1 MPMQVTNNHAGGI
14 SIIAFVVAVTVS
26 MAYYQF
32 VYLPQVNAKPVV
44 SEEVLNPAGI
54 TSVSILEGSALP
66 SQTQNF
72 EPKEIT
78 ANLGETNKV
87 VWTNDDTT
95 AHTVTTDTGYNDPT
109 SGEFDSM
116 ATIGLLLP
124 QTEIR
129 VRIHRAWRISLPLRT
144 PSVDDRQGNCGKRKI
159 LEIPRK

>member
-87 VWTNDDTT
+87 VWTNDR
-95 AHTVTTDTGYNDPT
+95 HYCSHGYY
-109 SGEFDSM
+109 
-116 ATIGLLLP
+116 
-124 QTEIR
+124 
-129 VRIHRAWRISLPLRT
+129 
-144 PSVDDRQGNCGKRKI
+144 
-159 LEIPRK
+159 

>member
-44 SEEVLNPAGI
+44 SEEVLNPAGM

-66 SQTQNF
+66 SQTQNY
-72 EPKEIT
+72 EHKEVIT
-78 ANLGETNKV
+78 NLGETNKV
-87 VWTNDDTT
+87 VWTNEDTT

-124 QTEIR
+124 QQKYEFVFTEPGEYAY
-129 VRIHRAWRISLPLRT
+129 HCEPHPWMT
-144 PSVDDRQGNCGKRKI
+144 GKVTVERG
-159 LEIPRK
+159 RF

>member
-1 MPMQVTNNHAGGI
+1 MQVTNNHAGGI
-14 SIIAFVVAVTVS
+14 SAIAFIVTVTVS

-44 SEEVLNPAGI
+44 SEEILNPAGV

-72 EPKEIT
+72 EPKEVT

-95 AHTVTTDTGYNDPT
+95 AHSVTTDTGYVDPT

-116 ATIGLLLP
+116 ATIGLILP
-124 QTEIR
+124 KQTYEFIFTEAGGYAYHCEPHPWMTGAVAVER
-129 VRIHRAWRISLPLRT
+129 GRF
-144 PSVDDRQGNCGKRKI
+144 
-159 LEIPRK
+159 

>member
-1 MPMQVTNNHAGGI
+1 MQVTNNHAGGI
-14 SIIAFVVAVTVS
+14 SAVAFIAAVIVS

-32 VYLPQVNAKPVV
+32 VYLPQVNSKPVV
-44 SEEVLNPAGI
+44 SEEVLNPPGI

-116 ATIGLLLP
+116 ATIGLILP
-124 QTEIR
+124 GQTYEFLFTEPGGYAYHCEPHPWMTGAVTVER
-129 VRIHRAWRISLPLRT
+129 GRF
-144 PSVDDRQGNCGKRKI
+144 
-159 LEIPRK
+159 

>member
-87 VWTNDDTT
+87 VWTNEDTT

-124 QTEIR
+124 QTEI
-129 VRIHRAWRISLPLRT
+129 
-144 PSVDDRQGNCGKRKI
+144 
-159 LEIPRK
+159 

>member
-1 MPMQVTNNHAGGI
+1 MQVTNNHAGGI

-26 MAYYQF
+26 MEYYQF
-32 VYLPQVNAKPVV
+32 VYLQQVNAKPVV
-44 SEEVLNPAGI
+44 SEEVLNPAEM

-72 EPKEIT
+72 EPKETT

-87 VWTNDDTT
+87 VWTNEDTT
-95 AHTVTTDTGYNDPT
+95 AHTVTTDTGYIDPT

-124 QTEIR
+124 QQKFEFVFTEPGEYAY
-129 VRIHRAWRISLPLRT
+129 HCEPHPWMT
-144 PSVDDRQGNCGKRKI
+144 GKVTVERG
-159 LEIPRK
+159 RF

>member
-1 MPMQVTNNHAGGI
+1 MQVTNNHAGGI
-14 SIIAFVVAVTVS
+14 SAIAFIAAVIVS

-44 SEEVLNPAGI
+44 SEEVLNPPGM

-72 EPKEIT
+72 EPKEVT

-87 VWTNDDTT
+87 VWTNDD
-95 AHTVTTDTGYNDPT
+95 PT

-116 ATIGLLLP
+116 ATIGLILP
-124 QTEIR
+124 KQTFEFIFTAPDEYAY
-129 VRIHRAWRISLPLRT
+129 HCEPHPWMT
-144 PSVDDRQGNCGKRKI
+144 GKVTVERG
-159 LEIPRK
+159 RF

>member
-1 MPMQVTNNHAGGI
+1 MQVTNNHAGGI

-32 VYLPQVNAKPVV
+32 VYLPQVNSKPVV

-87 VWTNDDTT
+87 VWTNEDTT

-124 QTEIR
+124 EQEI
-129 VRIHRAWRISLPLRT
+129 
-144 PSVDDRQGNCGKRKI
+144 
-159 LEIPRK
+159 

>member
-44 SEEVLNPAGI
+44 SEEVLNPAGM

-87 VWTNDDTT
+87 VWTNEDTT

-124 QTEIR
+124 QHEI
-129 VRIHRAWRISLPLRT
+129 
-144 PSVDDRQGNCGKRKI
+144 
-159 LEIPRK
+159 

>member
-32 VYLPQVNAKPVV
+32 VYLPQVNAKPVI

-87 VWTNDDTT
+87 VWTNEDTT
-95 AHTVTTDTGYNDPT
+95 AHSVTTDTGYNDPT

-124 QTEIR
+124 QTDI
-129 VRIHRAWRISLPLRT
+129 
-144 PSVDDRQGNCGKRKI
+144 
-159 LEIPRK
+159 

>member
-87 VWTNDDTT
+87 VWTNEDTT
-95 AHTVTTDTGYNDPT
+95 AHSVTTDTGYNDPT

-116 ATIGLLLP
+116 ATIGLVLP
-124 QTEIR
+124 QQTYEFVFTEPGEYPY
-129 VRIHRAWRISLPLRT
+129 HCEPHPWMT
-144 PSVDDRQGNCGKRKI
+144 GKVTVERG
-159 LEIPRK
+159 RF